1 MKIQL
6 EFLPFLTD
14 GAFFLGISGGKVAVS
29 GVAVD
34 EFTFEPLEGASE
46 QVIGECFT
54 LSIGLF
60 FVSIDLFLHMKFY
73 GSTEDQK

>member
-14 GAFFLGISGGKVAVS
+14 GAFFLGLSGGKVEVS
-29 GVAVD
+29 GLLVD

-46 QVIGECFT
+46 EVIGECFS
-54 LSIGLF
+54 LSIGSFLLI
-60 FVSIDLFLHMKFY
+60 IDLFLHPKFY